1 MQKLSGRAASMARRE
16 AQVSGKNVLSARSNT
31 SAPAVSSTPPAAAA
45 IVKRPATVTTSTG
58 RAASQARRRAMS
70 KQGKSG
76 VASTDRQRMADTMRN
91 ARNQAQQ
98 KKDCGCG
105 CNGEGDCAK
114 NVPSSSASSR
124 VLPKFGSNRRSQE
137 PKKVTPSSAG
147 RINSRLR
154 REMLAKHGK
163 SGNDVFRKGLSS
175 AQMVKHQNPDISGRQ
190 LARSIRAQRS
200 ATGAQGATAPAP
212 VGRKRPRPETGVTGT
227 KVAHSEK
234 TTGDE
239 IGLCRSVTGTDY
251 MSSEVFTDFC
261 QADSPKVL
269 PSVPAKVQTTE
280 TLSGSTVTGGGRVG
294 RSERVTGD
302 ERGSCRNVTGDEYV
316 GREQYDNFCQSKP
329 EPGSAK
335 VSHSQTTRGLIVSGS
350 KPARSR
356 SVTGDEAGT
365 CKAVTGT
372 PYAGVEQ
379 TQDYCMPQEVKVIQ
393 ARTFLPKSNT
403 GRDISGT
410 QPGLS
415 GLTGAE
421 KGSCQS
427 VSGTAYLADH
437 EQVSVCG
444 TAPAQIGDSDF
455 PQPLEGAPWG
465 SFSIATPNH
474 ASEIATPN
482 YASEIAT
489 SNHVSEASVVA
500 SGVTGTS
507 YEQGRISGTFSLGEG
522 KVTGTE
528 QFRFGGRRNESPV
541 AVPGVPV
548 DKVKEA
554 KVSRVTGEGLSTGL
568 TVTGNDWDRGEH
580 VTGTEGR
587 SATRRN
593 LTIRGPVNA
602 MPDVVPKRNEEVPPS
617 DSKVTGGSGNTE
629 KGAMITVSGGARG

>member
-16 AQVSGKNVLSARSNT
+16 AQVSGKNVSSARSNT
-31 SAPAVSSTPPAAAA
+31 SAPAVSSTPPVAAAVA
-45 IVKRPATVTTSTG
+45 RRPATVTSTG
-58 RAASQARRRAMS
+58 RAASQARRLAMS

-76 VASTDRQRMADTMRN
+76 VASTDRQRMADTMRS

-114 NVPSSSASSR
+114 NVPSTSASALSR
-124 VLPKFGSNRRSQE
+124 VSPKSGSRRRSQE
-137 PKKVTPSSAG
+137 PKKVTPSNAG

-163 SGNDVFRKGLSS
+163 SGHDVFRKGLSS

-200 ATGAQGATAPAP
+200 ATGAQGAAAPAP

-280 TLSGSTVTGGGRVG
+280 TLSGSTVTGGGKVG

-302 ERGSCRNVTGDEYV
+302 ERGSCRNVTGNEYV

-356 SVTGDEAGT
+356 SVTGDELGT

-379 TQDYCMPQEVKVIQ
+379 TLDYCMPQEVKAIQ
-393 ARTFLPKSNT
+393 ARTSLPMKSNT
-403 GRDISGT
+403 GRDISGV

-415 GLTGAE
+415 GLTGTE

-427 VSGTAYLADH
+427 VSGTAYLGDS
-437 EQVSVCG
+437 EQINVCG
-444 TAPAQIGDSDF
+444 TTPAQVGDSDF

-465 SFSIATPNH
+465 TFSIATPNH
-474 ASEIATPN
+474 ASEALVH
-482 YASEIAT
+482 ASEAP
-489 SNHVSEASVVA
+489 VVA

-507 YEQGRISGTFSLGEG
+507 YEQGRVSGTFSLGEG

-528 QFRFGGRRNESPV
+528 QFRSSGRRNESPV
-541 AVPGVPV
+541 AVPKAPV
-548 DKVKEA
+548 EKAKEA

-593 LTIRGPVNA
+593 VTIRGPMNA
-602 MPDVVPKRNEEVPPS
+602 MPGVAPKRNEEVPPS

>member
-1 MQKLSGRAASMARRE
+1 MQKLSGRAASMARRQT
-16 AQVSGKNVLSARSNT
+16 QVNGKKSASSVRSNT
-31 SAPAVSSTPPAAAA
+31 SAPAVSDVSPAAPGIVRRSAA
-45 IVKRPATVTTSTG
+45 VASPSSVG
-58 RAASQARRRAMS
+58 RVASKARRQVMS
-70 KQGKSG
+70 AQGKAG
-76 VASTDRQRMADTMRN
+76 VTSVDRQRVADTMHN
-91 ARNQAQQ
+91 ARSQAQQ

-105 CNGEGDCAK
+105 CNGKGDCEDRAL
-114 NVPSSSASSR
+114 SSSSPSKVLLKSKNSR
-124 VLPKFGSNRRSQE
+124 RCQE

-200 ATGAQGATAPAP
+200 ATGAQGAVASAPT
-212 VGRKRPRPETGVTGT
+212 GRRRPRPEMDVTGT

-239 IGLCRSVTGTDY
+239 TGLCRAVTGTDY
-251 MSSEVFTDFC
+251 MSSDVFTEFC
-261 QADSPKVL
+261 QADSPRTL
-269 PSVPAKVQTTE
+269 PEVPAKVQTTE
-280 TLSGSTVTGGGRVG
+280 TLSGSIVTGGGNVG

-302 ERGSCRNVTGDEYV
+302 EQGSCRNVTGNEYV
-316 GREQYDNFCQSKP
+316 GREQYDNFCASMP

-335 VSHSQTTRGLIVSGS
+335 VSHSQTARGQIVSGS

-356 SVTGDEAGT
+356 SVTGDESGT

-379 TQDYCMPQEVKVIQ
+379 TLDYCMPQEVKSIQ
-393 ARTFLPKSNT
+393 ARFPVPKGNT
-403 GRDISGT
+403 SRDISGI

-421 KGSCQS
+421 KGRCQS
-427 VSGTAYLADH
+427 VSGTTYLGGD
-437 EQVSVCG
+437 EQSSVCG
-444 TAPAQIGDSDF
+444 TTPAQVGESDF
-455 PQPLEGAPWG
+455 PQPLESTPWG
-465 SFSIATPNH
+465 SFSIVAPGH
-474 ASEIATPN
+474 ASEAP
-482 YASEIAT
+482 E
-489 SNHVSEASVVA
+489 SV

-507 YEQGRISGTFSLGEG
+507 YEQGHISGTFSLGEG

-528 QFRFGGRRNESPV
+528 QFRSNVRHSDSPV
-541 AVPGVPV
+541 VLPGTPIE
-548 DKVKEA
+548 DAKEA
-554 KVSRVTGEGLSTGL
+554 KVSRVTGEGLTSGL
-568 TVTGNDWDRGEH
+568 TVTGDDWDRGER

-587 SATRRN
+587 SAARRN
-593 LTIRGPVNA
+593 LTMRGPVNA
-602 MPDVVPKRNEEVPPS
+602 MPSVVAKRNEETPPT

>member
-1 MQKLSGRAASMARRE
+1 MQKLTGRAASMARRQ
-16 AQVSGKNVLSARSNT
+16 AQVSGKNVLSARSSV
-31 SAPAVSSTPPAAAA
+31 SAPAVSSTSPAATAA
-45 IVKRPATVTTSTG
+45 IAKRPATVVTSPSSTG
-58 RAASQARRRAMS
+58 RVASQARRRAMS
-70 KQGKSG
+70 AQGKAG
-76 VASTDRQRMADTMRN
+76 VSSTDRQRMADTMSK
-91 ARNQAQQ
+91 ARNQVQQ
-98 KKDCGCG
+98 QKKKDCGCG
-105 CNGEGDCAK
+105 CNGEGNCADRA
-114 NVPSSSASSR
+114 VSASPAK
-124 VLPKFGSNRRSQE
+124 VLPKPGRSRRCQE

-200 ATGAQGATAPAP
+200 ATGAQGAVASPSA
-212 VGRKRPRPETGVTGT
+212 GRKRPRPEKGITGT

-239 IGLCRSVTGTDY
+239 TGLCRSVTGTDY
-251 MSSEVFTDFC
+251 MSSEVFTEFC
-261 QADSPKVL
+261 QSDSPKTLRV
-269 PSVPAKVQTTE
+269 VPAKVQATE
-280 TLSGSTVTGGGRVG
+280 TLSGSTVTGGGKVG

-302 ERGSCRNVTGDEYV
+302 ERGSCRNVTGNEYV
-316 GREQYDNFCQSKP
+316 GREQYDDFCQSAP

-335 VSHSQTTRGLIVSGS
+335 VSHSQTTRGQIVSGS

-356 SVTGDEAGT
+356 SVTGDESGT

-379 TQDYCMPQEVKVIQ
+379 TLDYCMPQEVKTIQ
-393 ARTFLPKSNT
+393 ARTPLPKSNA
-403 GRDISGT
+403 GRDISGI

-415 GLTGAE
+415 GLTGAG

-427 VSGTAYLADH
+427 VSGTAYLGGD
-437 EQVSVCG
+437 EQISVCG
-444 TAPAQIGDSDF
+444 TTPAQVGESDF

-465 SFSIATPNH
+465 AFSITTPNH
-474 ASEIATPN
+474 ASE
-482 YASEIAT
+482 ASA
-489 SNHVSEASVVA
+489 VVP
-500 SGVTGTS
+500 SVTGTS
-507 YEQGRISGTFSLGEG
+507 YDMNHDQSHISGTFSLGEG

-528 QFRFGGRRNESPV
+528 QFRFGGRRDDAPV
-541 AVPGVPV
+541 AIPTAPLENAE
-548 DKVKEA
+548 EA
-554 KVSRVTGEGLSTGL
+554 PASRVTGEGLSTGL
-568 TVTGNDWDRGEH
+568 SITGDDWDRGKR

-602 MPDVVPKRNEEVPPS
+602 MPGVEPKRNEEVPPS

>member
-16 AQVSGKNVLSARSNT
+16 AQVSGKNVSSARSNT
-31 SAPAVSSTPPAAAA
+31 SAPAVSSTPPVAAAVA
-45 IVKRPATVTTSTG
+45 RRPATVTSTG
-58 RAASQARRRAMS
+58 RAASQARRLAMS

-76 VASTDRQRMADTMRN
+76 VASTDRQRMADTMRS

-114 NVPSSSASSR
+114 NVPSTSASALSR
-124 VLPKFGSNRRSQE
+124 VSPKSGSSRRSQE
-137 PKKVTPSSAG
+137 PKKVTPSNAG

-163 SGNDVFRKGLSS
+163 SGHDVFRKGLSS

-200 ATGAQGATAPAP
+200 ATGAQGAAAPAP

-269 PSVPAKVQTTE
+269 PIVPAKVQTTE
-280 TLSGSTVTGGGRVG
+280 TLSGSTVTGGGKVG

-302 ERGSCRNVTGDEYV
+302 ERGSCRNVTGNEYV

-356 SVTGDEAGT
+356 SVTGDELGT

-379 TQDYCMPQEVKVIQ
+379 TLDYCMPQEVKAIQ
-393 ARTFLPKSNT
+393 ARTSLPMKNNT
-403 GRDISGT
+403 GRDISGV

-415 GLTGAE
+415 GLTGTE

-427 VSGTAYLADH
+427 VSGTAYLGDS
-437 EQVSVCG
+437 EQINVCG
-444 TAPAQIGDSDF
+444 TTPAQVGDSDF

-465 SFSIATPNH
+465 TFSIATPNH
-474 ASEIATPN
+474 ASEALVH
-482 YASEIAT
+482 ASEAP
-489 SNHVSEASVVA
+489 VVA
-500 SGVTGTS
+500 SAVTGTS
-507 YEQGRISGTFSLGEG
+507 YEQGRVSGTFSLGEG

-528 QFRFGGRRNESPV
+528 QFRSSGRRNQSPV
-541 AVPGVPV
+541 AVPRAPV
-548 DKVKEA
+548 EKAKEA

-593 LTIRGPVNA
+593 VTIRGPMNA
-602 MPDVVPKRNEEVPPS
+602 MPGVAPKRNEEVPPS

-629 KGAMITVSGGARG
+629 NGAMITVSGGARG